1 MLIAQISF
9 VVAMGVAISY
19 VFYVTIKKEEVKD
32 NIIAMNA
39 MAIYVKG
46 TPREMAWR
54 HKIVDYV
61 RKNKKFVDMDDI
73 VWREDLREAGLL

>member
-9 VVAMGVAISY
+9 VIAIGVAIGY
-19 VFYVTIKKEEVKD
+19 VFYTTVKKEEVKD
-32 NIIAMNA
+32 NIIMMNA

-54 HKIVDYV
+54 RKIVEYV
-61 RKNKKFVDMDDI
+61 KKNVKYVDMDDI